1 MNAKT
6 GKPYDLND
14 PCVEKGPRV
23 AYSAAAHE
31 ATTRAVK
38 AFLVTTFRIPPR

>member
-6 GKPYDLND
+6 AKPYDLND

-23 AYSAAAHE
+23 AYNAATHE

-38 AFLVTTFRIPPR
+38 EFLVTTFRIPTR